1 MKIKEGYKVREMAGE
16 HVIIKQGRFGA
27 DMTRVIALNAT
38 SLLLWQKLQGRDFEV
53 EDVAKV
59 LTDNY
64 EVEAATATA
73 DAAAWMEK
81 LVEAG
86 LAE

>member
-38 SLLLWQKLQGRDFEV
+38 SLLLWQELQGRDFEV

-64 EVEAATATA
+64 KVEAATATA

>member
-1 MKIKEGYKVREMAGE
+1 MKLKEGYKVREMAGE

-38 SLLLWQKLQGRDFEV
+38 SLLLWQELQGRDFEV

>member
-1 MKIKEGYKVREMAGE
+1 MKFKEGYKVREIAGE
-16 HVIIKQGRFGA
+16 NVIIKQGRFGA

-38 SLLLWQKLQGRDFEV
+38 SLLLWQELQGRDFEV

>member
-38 SLLLWQKLQGRDFEV
+38 SLLLWQELQGRDFEV

>member
-27 DMTRVIALNAT
+27 DMTRVIALNPT
-38 SLLLWQKLQGRDFEV
+38 SLLLWEELQGRDFEV

>member
-38 SLLLWQKLQGRDFEV
+38 SLLLWQELQGRDFEV
-53 EDVAKV
+53 EDVVKE

-64 EVEAATATA
+64 DVERQVALTDAIEWMAKLEEA
-73 DAAAWMEK
+73 D
-81 LVEAG
+81 LVE
-86 LAE
+86 

>member
-27 DMTRVIALNAT
+27 DMSRVIALNAT
-38 SLLLWQKLQGRDFEV
+38 SLLLWQELQGRDFEV

>member
-1 MKIKEGYKVREMAGE
+1 MKLKEGYKIREIAGE

-27 DMTRVIALNAT
+27 DLTRVIALNAT
-38 SLLLWQKLQGRDFEV
+38 SVLLWEQLQGREFEV

-64 EVEAATATA
+64 EVGEDVAST
-73 DAAAWMEK
+73 DAAIWVSKLQECE
-81 LVEAG
+81 LVE
-86 LAE
+86 

>member
-38 SLLLWQKLQGRDFEV
+38 SLLLWQELQGRDFEV

-64 EVEAATATA
+64 EVEAATATT

>member
-38 SLLLWQKLQGRDFEV
+38 SLLLWQELQGRDFEV

-64 EVEAATATA
+64 EVEAATDTA

>member
-1 MKIKEGYKVREMAGE
+1 MKLKEGYKVREMAGE

-27 DMTRVIALNAT
+27 DMTRVIALNPT
-38 SLLLWQKLQGRDFEV
+38 SLLLWEELQGRDFEV
-53 EDVAKV
+53 EDVVKI

-64 EVEAATATA
+64 EVDTTVATT
-73 DAAAWMEK
+73 DAAAWVEK

>member
-1 MKIKEGYKVREMAGE
+1 MKLKEGYKVREMAGE

-27 DMTRVIALNAT
+27 DMTRVIALNPT
-38 SLLLWQKLQGRDFEV
+38 SLLLWEELQGRDFEV
-53 EDVAKV
+53 EDVVKI

-64 EVEAATATA
+64 EVDTTVSTTDATA
-73 DAAAWMEK
+73 WVEK

>member
-1 MKIKEGYKVREMAGE
+1 
-16 HVIIKQGRFGA
+16 
-27 DMTRVIALNAT
+27 MTRVIALNAT
-38 SLLLWQKLQGRDFEV
+38 SLLLWQELQGRDFEV

>member
-1 MKIKEGYKVREMAGE
+1 MKFKEGYKVREMAGE

-38 SLLLWQKLQGRDFEV
+38 SLLLWQELQGRDFEV

>member
-1 MKIKEGYKVREMAGE
+1 MIINEGYKVREMAGE

-38 SLLLWQKLQGRDFEV
+38 SLLLWQELQGRDYEA

-59 LTDNY
+59 LTDIY
-64 EVEAATATA
+64 EVEGASATA
-73 DAAAWMEK
+73 DAAAWME
-81 LVEAG
+81 
-86 LAE
+86 

>member
-38 SLLLWQKLQGRDFEV
+38 SLLLWQELQGRDFDV

>member
-27 DMTRVIALNAT
+27 AT
-38 SLLLWQKLQGRDFEV
+38 SLLLWQELQGRDFEV

>member
-1 MKIKEGYKVREMAGE
+1 MKLNKNRKPMTKRPVKAETEIATEA
-16 HVIIKQGRFGA
+16 A
-27 DMTRVIALNAT
+27 D
-38 SLLLWQKLQGRDFEV
+38 LLFEV